1 MEARQF
7 DERLPEFEKKGVR
20 VIGVSRDEPDALQR
34 FCAKYDLGF
43 TFLSDP
49 DHAVH
54 DAYGAWGDRP
64 LRGMGVIRSTVL
76 VGADGA
82 VERAWYSVSANGHA
96 AEVLALL

>member
-20 VIGVSRDEPDALQR
+20 VIGISRDEPDALDR
-34 FCAKYDLGF
+34 FCRKYDLHL

-49 DHAVH
+49 DHSVH
-54 DAYGAWGDRP
+54 EAYGAWGDRP

-82 VERAWYSVSANGHA
+82 VEKAWYGVGANGHA
-96 AEVLALL
+96 DEVLAAL